1 MRGEWMSCGEGTQ
14 RCGALFFPALADSF
28 LEGSGTCWSVQ
39 RLRAVQKVQA
49 ASQPLS
55 SGEVT
60 FLARLPRG
68 SGDLWGL

>member
-1 MRGEWMSCGEGTQ
+1 MVREQRGVVLCSS
-14 RCGALFFPALADSF
+14 LALADSF